1 MLLEGKSET
10 GLLFEQLSCFLSY
23 LLAIFRQ
30 CAKILRRLGGILM
43 ANLEIKDLHVSV
55 KGLEILRGIN
65 LSLKDGETLAVLGP
79 NGHGK
84 STLFAAIMGN
94 PTYEVTSGSIT
105 LDGKDVL
112 SMPVNER
119 SKAGL
124 FLAMQYPSEIPG
136 LNSADFYKA
145 AINAHREKPV
155 KLYEFYSKLQKAYD
169 EVGIPFEMSNRNL
182 NEGFSGGEKKRNE
195 ILQMR
200 LLEPSIVMLDE
211 IDSGLD
217 VDAMQIVAREIEKEQ
232 AKGTGFLV
240 ISHYARL
247 YEMIKPSK
255 VAIIVNGKIAVEGG
269 PELIKRVDTE
279 GYEWIKRELGIS
291 IEKEIDKPMNEVSLG
306 SCAIKVDMNGK

>member
-1 MLLEGKSET
+1 MRKD
-10 GLLFEQLSCFLSY
+10 
-23 LLAIFRQ
+23 AIYSINAYIFIISFATFVTLWQNTR
-30 CAKILRRLGGILM
+30 LRRKNM

-65 LSLKDGETLAVLGP
+65 LSLKDGETLALLGP

-94 PTYEVTSGSIT
+94 PIYEITSGSIAV
-105 LDGKDVL
+105 DGKDIL
-112 SMPVNER
+112 CLPVNER

-145 AINAHREKPV
+145 AINAHREKPI
-155 KLYEFYSKLQKAYD
+155 KLYEFYSKLQKAYED
-169 EVGIPFEMSNRNL
+169 VGIPFEMSNRNL

-200 LLEPSIVMLDE
+200 LLDPNIVMLDE

-217 VDAMQIVAREIEKEQ
+217 VDAMQIVASEIEKEQ

-247 YEMIKPSK
+247 YEMIKPTRT
-255 VAIIVNGKIAVEGG
+255 AIIINGKIAVEGG
-269 PELIKRVDTE
+269 PELIKKVDSE
-279 GYEWIKRELGIS
+279 GYEWIQKELGIS
-291 IEKEIDKPMNEVSLG
+291 VEKEINKPMNDISLG
-306 SCAIKVDMNGK
+306 SCAARVNINGK